1 MVHASKV
8 NQGYPGTMEREMGHF
23 TFTFERA
30 ALLRTV
36 VAHQSMIVPSV
47 SPVT

>member
-1 MVHASKV
+1 MVHAPKV

-30 ALLRTV
+30 ALLRTG
-36 VAHQSMIVPSV
+36 STSV
-47 SPVT
+47 SDCP